1 MEKKI
6 DIIPF
11 LEGIVAENTH
21 HYQSDFEHDQLCLQE
36 ATLEVSQENR
46 TFLWLS
52 RPCGTLCVPERDFLN
67 LVCTI

>member
-11 LEGIVAENTH
+11 LAGIVEENTQ
-21 HYQSDFEHDQLCLQE
+21 HYQSDFAYDEKRLQ
-36 ATLEVSQENR
+36 AAMLEISREKR

-52 RPCGTLCVPERDFLN
+52 RPCGTLCEIGRAHV
-67 LVCTI
+67 

>member
-11 LEGIVAENTH
+11 LQGVVEENTQ
-21 HYQSDFEHDQLCLQE
+21 HYQSDFAHDE
-36 ATLEVSQENR
+36 ARLTAAMLEISREKR

-52 RPCGTLCVPERDFLN
+52 RPCGTLCVPEREAFIKES
-67 LVCTI
+67 TI